1 MTKDVTIT
9 KQTSVSN
16 VDISPVISEVIE
28 YTKDQAVMKDI
39 KTVLASVPKSDSM
52 DWKLV
57 SGVIMNS
64 LVEWVVENKDKN
76 DVKSLELIQ
85 HLQKDIGY
93 LLQRLGLAQQSFS
106 QLISTIKGLLNVAL
120 FLCPGTRCSGSKHTR
135 CCVVFL
141 QHY

>member
-9 KQTSVSN
+9 KQTSISN

-28 YTKDQAVMKDI
+28 YTKDQAVIKDI

-64 LVEWVVENKDKN
+64 LVEWVVENKDN
-76 DVKSLELIQ
+76 EDVKSLQLIQ
-85 HLQKDIGY
+85 HLQKDVGY
-93 LLQRLGLAQQSFS
+93 LLQRLGLAE
-106 QLISTIKGLLNVAL
+106 
-120 FLCPGTRCSGSKHTR
+120 
-135 CCVVFL
+135 
-141 QHY
+141 

>member
-9 KQTSVSN
+9 KQTSISN

-64 LVEWVVENKDKN
+64 LCLLYTSPSPRDRQ
-76 DVKSLELIQ
+76 KS
-85 HLQKDIGY
+85 
-93 LLQRLGLAQQSFS
+93 RMPSSA
-106 QLISTIKGLLNVAL
+106 
-120 FLCPGTRCSGSKHTR
+120 
-135 CCVVFL
+135 
-141 QHY
+141 

>member
-1 MTKDVTIT
+1 MTNEITTT

-16 VDISPVISEVIE
+16 VDISPVINEVLE
-28 YTKDQAVMKDI
+28 YTKDQAVITDI

-64 LVEWVVENKDKN
+64 LVEWVVENKDN
-76 DVKSLELIQ
+76 DSTRSLDLIK

-93 LLQRLGLAQQSFS
+93 LLQRLGLAE
-106 QLISTIKGLLNVAL
+106 
-120 FLCPGTRCSGSKHTR
+120 
-135 CCVVFL
+135 
-141 QHY
+141 

>member
-1 MTKDVTIT
+1 MPKDLTTT
-9 KQTSVSN
+9 KQTSISN

-28 YTKDQAVMKDI
+28 YTKDQAVIKDI

-64 LVEWVVENKDKN
+64 LVEWVVENKDN
-76 DVKSLELIQ
+76 DNTKSLELIQ

-93 LLQRLGLAQQSFS
+93 LLKRLGLAQ
-106 QLISTIKGLLNVAL
+106 
-120 FLCPGTRCSGSKHTR
+120 
-135 CCVVFL
+135 
-141 QHY
+141 

>member
-1 MTKDVTIT
+1 MTNEVTTT

-16 VDISPVISEVIE
+16 VDISPVINEVLE

-64 LVEWVVENKDKN
+64 LVEWVVENKDN
-76 DVKSLELIQ
+76 DNTRSLDLIK

-93 LLQRLGLAQQSFS
+93 LLQRLGLAE
-106 QLISTIKGLLNVAL
+106 
-120 FLCPGTRCSGSKHTR
+120 
-135 CCVVFL
+135 
-141 QHY
+141 